1 MENVNSIASLM
12 DKKQQKTFERDTT
25 WQDARTQSINAQFIG
40 CLNTTIQTDR
50 VHMSPRCCTMFAQG
64 ETHKE
69 NQLSL
74 PKEQE
79 INSVY

>member
-1 MENVNSIASLM
+1 M

-25 WQDARTQSINAQFIG
+25 WQDARTQSIKCQVYRLPQYYDSDWQSSHDI
-40 CLNTTIQTDR
+40 
-50 VHMSPRCCTMFAQG
+50 VSPLLYYVCTRWDTQKKTKSAW
-64 ETHKE
+64 
-69 NQLSL
+69 L

>member
-1 MENVNSIASLM
+1 M
-12 DKKQQKTFERDTT
+12 DKKQQKTSERDTT
-25 WQDARTQSINAQFIG
+25 WQDARTQSINAELIG

-50 VHMSPRCCTMFAQG
+50 VYLSPPCCTMFTQG
-64 ETHKE
+64 ETQKKIK
-69 NQLSL
+69 SAWL